1 MRYLAIKRGE
11 KCRFYGIGTEPFFMA
26 DFQLMLISAA
36 DGKKVLAEVF
46 AAPGHTLRGAHK
58 LCDLAALGNVVGIRR
73 EQMQRGFQPE
83 QAKAIM
89 AELFRRVVK

>member
-36 DGKKVLAEVF
+36 DGKKVLAEVYMT
-46 AAPGHTLRGAHK
+46 PGRRLTGAHK
-58 LCDLAALGNVVGIRR
+58 VCDLAALGNVVGIRR
-73 EQMQRGFQPE
+73 EQMQKGFRPE
-83 QAKAIM
+83 QARDIM